1 MGRTRAVLFDLDH
14 TLLDFD
20 RAQRAAL
27 RSALLSLSLPYSGAI
42 RTEYRRIND
51 RLWEQ
56 YRRGEIVQAH
66 LARERFRLLL
76 AHLGEGPRRA
86 SRLAHSFLVHLSQRG
101 DRFPGC
107 RRTLQHLRR
116 HYQLGVVTNGID
128 HVQRS
133 RIRAAGLGAL
143 FSIVVTSEGCGFA
156 KPDPRILEHAL
167 DAIQVKPSQAMY
179 VGDDVKTDGGA
190 ARNARVPFCWM
201 DHGTPLPPGTPRP
214 RRRVGSLFELLDVL
228 GRPRPAQ
235 PA

>member
-1 MGRTRAVLFDLDH
+1 LPRTRAVLFDLDH

-27 RSALLSLSLPYSGAI
+27 RLALESLALPYSSAI
-42 RTEYRRIND
+42 RAEYRRIND

-86 SRLAHSFLVHLSQRG
+86 SQLARAFLVHLSQRG

-107 RRTLQHLRR
+107 RRTLQQLRR
-116 HYQLGVVTNGID
+116 HYVLGVVTNGID
-128 HVQRS
+128 HVQRT
-133 RIRAAGLGAL
+133 RIQAAGLESL
-143 FSIVVTSEGCGFA
+143 FSVVVTSEGCGFA

-167 DAIQVKPSQAMY
+167 DAIQVQPRQALY
-179 VGDDVKTDGGA
+179 VGDDVRTDGGA

-201 DHGTPLPPGTPRP
+201 DHGLPLARGIRRP
-214 RRRVGSLFELLDVL
+214 RRRVGSLPQLLEML
-228 GRPRPAQ
+228 GPS
-235 PA
+235 